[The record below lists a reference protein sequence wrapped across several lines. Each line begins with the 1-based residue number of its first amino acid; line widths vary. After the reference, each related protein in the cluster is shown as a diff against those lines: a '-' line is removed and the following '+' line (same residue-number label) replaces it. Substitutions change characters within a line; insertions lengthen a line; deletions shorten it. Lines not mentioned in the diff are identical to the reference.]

1 MKKLAIFLDGTFNT
15 LNNNT
20 NVWRLRSLTSQTA
33 DQRVYY
39 SQGVGTKRGEVARGG
54 VAGYGIDD
62 EIIDAYSPTLAI
74 EAIRWIARSKRTFVV
89 VLDEANNMIGQDEYA
104 TARPMAKAIKSL
116 VNEGVFSVVVMGTD
130 KAYRLFEADPEL
142 NSRKIADINLD
153 PVNLSDPSER
163 NYFFKFVGQIDRQ
176 MGRDGIVKERI
187 GLIEDVESR
196 AKVYDMSGGVVGTV
210 VRILRIALRI
220 AHNDKRRSIEWK
232 DIEAAFYSW
241 KTSHVDDNGKPIKV
255 YDPFADGPKARTLAA
270 VKNPR

>member
-1 MKKLAIFLDGTFNT
+1 
-15 LNNNT
+15 
-20 NVWRLRSLTSQTA
+20 
-33 DQRVYY
+33 
-39 SQGVGTKRGEVARGG
+39 
-54 VAGYGIDD
+54 
-62 EIIDAYSPTLAI
+62 
-74 EAIRWIARSKRTFVV
+74 
-89 VLDEANNMIGQDEYA
+89 
-104 TARPMAKAIKSL
+104 
-116 VNEGVFSVVVMGTD
+116 
-130 KAYRLFEADPEL
+130 LFEADLEL

-176 MGRDGIVKERI
+176 MERDGIVKERI

-196 AKVYDMSGGVVGTV
+196 AKVYDMSRGIVGTV

-270 VKNPR
+270 VQNLGKASGS